1 MGKKNKSIS
10 TANDFREKK
19 IREQPTLYMFN
30 FKDIPAE
37 KYTESV
43 KQLFANPDFAEAVEK
58 RNTLVKTAERI
69 PKNTTQMAS
78 IINAIQQRDRRLAD
92 LVYSVLVQA
101 NLHSD
106 VSCDFISFNNLLKYY
121 VDYSKDGIMEKVNT
135 LTGNLDKITFLS
147 DMLESLLVDAKQ
159 NMRKVFGDTIEFVQ
173 FDTVQQVLTQLRG
186 FFKTARPDDVGRQE
200 TQLYINY
207 SDSINEYMGKRLKTY
222 SEKYRK
228 LNPLPRF
235 YTEEDMVEAI
245 HRILDVDKKVARSF
259 IRHTESGGKYIDVT
273 SLIINISEEKAKLID
288 SLTGDFERSNILN
301 YSFAITTAIMKTYFE
316 DK

>member
-37 KYTESV
+37 KYTESL

-78 IINAIQQRDRRLAD
+78 IINAILQRDRKLAD

-106 VSCDFISFNNLLKYY
+106 VSCDFISWNNGK
-121 VDYSKDGIMEKVNT
+121 GEP
-135 LTGNLDKITFLS
+135 LD
-147 DMLESLLVDAKQ
+147 
-159 NMRKVFGDTIEFVQ
+159 
-173 FDTVQQVLTQLRG
+173 
-186 FFKTARPDDVGRQE
+186 RQ
-200 TQLYINY
+200 
-207 SDSINEYMGKRLKTY
+207 
-222 SEKYRK
+222 
-228 LNPLPRF
+228 P
-235 YTEEDMVEAI
+235 
-245 HRILDVDKKVARSF
+245 
-259 IRHTESGGKYIDVT
+259 
-273 SLIINISEEKAKLID
+273 
-288 SLTGDFERSNILN
+288 
-301 YSFAITTAIMKTYFE
+301 
-316 DK
+316 

>member
-30 FKDIPAE
+30 FKDILAE
-37 KYTESV
+37 KYTESL

-78 IINAIQQRDRRLAD
+78 IINAIQQRDRKLAD

-159 NMRKVFGDTIEFVQ
+159 NMRNVFGDTIEFVQ

>member
-37 KYTESV
+37 KYTESL

-101 NLHSD
+101 NLHFD

>member
-10 TANDFREKK
+10 TVNDFRAKK

-30 FKDIPAE
+30 FKDVPAE
-37 KYTESV
+37 KYTESL

-159 NMRKVFGDTIEFVQ
+159 NMRNVFGDTIEFVQ

>member
-37 KYTESV
+37 KYTESL

-78 IINAIQQRDRRLAD
+78 IINAIQQRDRKLAD

-121 VDYSKDGIMEKVNT
+121 VDYSKDGIMEKVNH

-207 SDSINEYMGKRLKTY
+207 SDSINEYMEKRLKTY

-259 IRHTESGGKYIDVT
+259 IRHTESGGKYIDVM